1 MKSTGSRFETVTL
14 IIFFDFLLVFLGYM
28 SLLVVKKLTAEEGN
42 AFCVWLFEHL
52 SFENV
57 FSASF
62 MIPASGLFLLFFD
75 FE

>member
-1 MKSTGSRFETVTL
+1 MC
-14 IIFFDFLLVFLGYM
+14 
-28 SLLVVKKLTAEEGN
+28 LLVVKELTADEGN
-42 AFCVWLFEHL
+42 TFCVWLLQHL

-62 MIPASGLFLLFFD
+62 MIPASGHFLLFFD